1 MRVCR
6 LHWVFLSL
14 LVGCE
19 TQQESKG
26 EAPRAYPAPLLAEAG
41 EAVVTIGPVTFTTD
55 ELENRINRQSLFMRE
70 RLKDPERLIGYIDN
84 EVRFELLAQE
94 AWRRGYHE
102 DPQIISELKRAM
114 VQKLVR
120 EENIRLGDSISIT
133 EAELRA
139 GFTRNKSEYNRPS
152 RVRFSQLVRNAKS
165 KAEKKS
171 ALSFLEKRKKVI
183 LREEKKGVSYA
194 FAREAKAHSQDL
206 QTKSSGGDL
215 GFKSRDELQKLYGE
229 EVTKAIFDQLK
240 IGDSIIVEA
249 EDAVVLFK
257 KTGQRNAVTRT
268 LEMVKP
274 RLRAKLLQE
283 KRNKDFEALVEK
295 LKKQGKVEI
304 DAAVAK
310 KIRIETA
317 SSNKE

>member
-14 LVGCE
+14 LVGCGS
-19 TQQESKG
+19 QQESKD
-26 EAPRAYPAPLLAEAG
+26 EVPRAYPAPILAEAG
-41 EAVVTIGPVTFTTD
+41 EAVVSIGPVTFTTD

-139 GFTRNKSEYNRPS
+139 GFTKNKSEYNRPA

-171 ALSFLEKRKKVI
+171 ALSFLEKRKKII

-206 QTKSSGGDL
+206 QTKSGGGDL

-283 KRNKDFEALVEK
+283 KRNKDFEALVDK

-304 DAAVAK
+304 DTAVAK

-317 SSNKE
+317 SSNEE